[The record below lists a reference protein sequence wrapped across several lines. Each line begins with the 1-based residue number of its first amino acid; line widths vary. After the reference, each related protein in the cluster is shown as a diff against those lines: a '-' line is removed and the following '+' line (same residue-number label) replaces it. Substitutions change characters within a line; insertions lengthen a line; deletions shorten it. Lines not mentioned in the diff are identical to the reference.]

1 MIVKN
6 KNLLIYLSAPILIF
20 PLYFFFVQTGSLL
33 NDLDLLPG
41 RGAESEQI
49 SDSVAT
55 RTQYSENYQS
65 SVSITSYETT
75 ISDSTVAV
83 TNSNEIDFILE
94 QLPKENLDE
103 LRNDEI
109 LRTMPI
115 TFSHSSLSQFEAGL
129 DHIQLEKFINDIE
142 LNAED
147 KVNALRIFI
156 TTMNLRSELSK
167 EYFLGTLSPSDLL
180 MLKNSNQLLDELGTV
195 FNNQQKQK
203 LTLLIAANRQQVQLD
218 SMAREMEKISD
229 LTVSNQTLFLDA
241 YSREQQKLE
250 LQGIT
255 NMLEFESTLHTNLR
269 SSLASIFDP
278 EQLEVV
284 DDYIEKSAAE
294 TAVLKMLM
302 SRY

>member
-1 MIVKN
+1 M
-6 KNLLIYLSAPILIF
+6 
-20 PLYFFFVQTGSLL
+20 
-33 NDLDLLPG
+33 
-41 RGAESEQI
+41 
-49 SDSVAT
+49 
-55 RTQYSENYQS
+55 
-65 SVSITSYETT
+65 
-75 ISDSTVAV
+75 
-83 TNSNEIDFILE
+83 
-94 QLPKENLDE
+94 
-103 LRNDEI
+103 
-109 LRTMPI
+109 
-115 TFSHSSLSQFEAGL
+115 
-129 DHIQLEKFINDIE
+129 
-142 LNAED
+142 
-147 KVNALRIFI
+147 
-156 TTMNLRSELSK
+156 
-167 EYFLGTLSPSDLL
+167 

-241 YSREQQKLE
+241 YGREQQKLE